1 MTLWPPQAFPSAL
14 VLSPTRELS
23 SQIYEESRKFA
34 YQTGLRP
41 VVVYGGAPVVHQ
53 VPTGDSMHALP
64 GSAVVLQFE
73 RNKTIA
79 AVATT
84 AVLHAAK
91 MLRICECALFPGLR
105 GFSDCL

>member
-1 MTLWPPQAFPSAL
+1 MQGRLSHLADRLLSPHQAFPSAL

-53 VPTGDSMHALP
+53 VCDSTYPRIHPRSDQNGCAWNEVSTSGFESRHQPVARL
-64 GSAVVLQFE
+64 SA
-73 RNKTIA
+73 R
-79 AVATT
+79 
-84 AVLHAAK
+84 
-91 MLRICECALFPGLR
+91 
-105 GFSDCL
+105 

>member
-1 MTLWPPQAFPSAL
+1 MPQAFPSAL

-53 VPTGDSMHALP
+53 VSL
-64 GSAVVLQFE
+64 
-73 RNKTIA
+73 
-79 AVATT
+79 
-84 AVLHAAK
+84 
-91 MLRICECALFPGLR
+91 LR
-105 GFSDCL
+105 SVQ